1 MNENTLA
8 PEQEQQV
15 VPETT
20 LADVTVVDDDN
31 NEAGHKVLFFV
42 IMGIVCLSGIGIPVA
57 AIIIWRQHKK
67 LTQYKDQ
74 FGDLPKEQATEAAA
88 PTEEKKEDSKTE
100 TESK

>member
-1 MNENTLA
+1 MENNTLA

-20 LADVTVVDDDN
+20 PADVTVVDDN

-67 LTQYKDQ
+67 LAQYKQQ
-74 FGDLPKEQATEAAA
+74 FGDLPKQEKATEAAA

-100 TESK
+100 TK

>member
-1 MNENTLA
+1 MENNTLA
-8 PEQEQQV
+8 PEQEQQQV

-20 LADVTVVDDDN
+20 ADVTVVDDS

-67 LTQYKDQ
+67 LAQYKKQ
-74 FGDLPKEQATEAAA
+74 FGDLPKEQATEDAA

-100 TESK
+100 TK

>member
-1 MNENTLA
+1 MENNTLA

-20 LADVTVVDDDN
+20 PADVTVVDDS
-31 NEAGHKVLFFV
+31 NEEGGHKVLFFV

-67 LTQYKDQ
+67 LAQYKQQ
-74 FGDLPKEQATEAAA
+74 FGDLPKQEKATEAAA
-88 PTEEKKEDSKTE
+88 PTEENKEDSKTE
-100 TESK
+100 TK